1 GLPWPFLYCLFY
13 SQCSLYDPALPS
25 FPTRRSSD
33 LRFSL
38 LREGPSKSC
47 LLKATVLRRWFINS
61 MWLYQKNEFLLN
73 ADNVVYFSLE
83 SLGKKGYEL
92 VAHFTSGESLQIG
105 RYKDKKEANKKFEEL
120 LANMQVYELEVRPA
134 NFLSSPSLPSPLEE
148 VDA

>member
-1 GLPWPFLYCLFY
+1 
-13 SQCSLYDPALPS
+13 
-25 FPTRRSSD
+25 
-33 LRFSL
+33 
-38 LREGPSKSC
+38 
-47 LLKATVLRRWFINS
+47 

-105 RYKDKKEANKKFEEL
+105 WYKDKKEANKKFEEL

-134 NFLSSPSLPSPLEE
+134 NFLSSPSLPSPSEE
-148 VDA
+148 VDT